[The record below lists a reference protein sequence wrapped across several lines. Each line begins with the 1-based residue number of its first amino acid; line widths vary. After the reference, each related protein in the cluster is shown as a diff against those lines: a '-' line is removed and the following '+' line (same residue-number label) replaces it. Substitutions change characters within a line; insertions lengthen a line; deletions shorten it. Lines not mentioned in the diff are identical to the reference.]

1 MTERRYSVKDLSA
14 KKYPIKELGTKP
26 TLLKIPIDR
35 AALYPVLQ
43 DMFQHVR
50 FLVKNM
56 SNNDQAN
63 IGRQLFEAVSEAYVH
78 FAGSYYSYTM
88 DQDKLDEAY
97 KLLQQLEKIKFL
109 TDACFTSDVLKLDA
123 KHKKGARNNI

>member
-14 KKYPIKELGTKP
+14 KKYPIKELCTKP

-63 IGRQLFEAVSEAYVH
+63 IGRQLLEAVSEAYVH